1 MSGYM
6 VMSEYKDGRSFY
18 MVNTDRPDFACGEV
32 NKITGLDNA
41 QALAPLSDETLAH
54 HDVRSGQPWLC
65 FTTNGPTAEIA
76 SSRFGQ
82 EMAF

>member
-6 VMSEYKDGRSFY
+6 VTSEHKDVRSFY
-18 MVNTDRPDFACGEV
+18 MVNTEKPDRACGEV

-41 QALAPLSDETLAH
+41 EALAPLSDKTLAH
-54 HDVRSGQPWLC
+54 HKVRSGQPWLC

-76 SSRFGQ
+76 NSRFGQ

>member
-6 VMSEYKDGRSFY
+6 VSTESKDHRAFY
-18 MVNTDRPDFACGEV
+18 MVNSDRPDWACGEV
-32 NKITGLDNA
+32 NRVTGLDNA
-41 QALAPLSDETLAH
+41 RALAPLSDETLKH

-65 FTTNGPTAEIA
+65 FSTDLATGKVA

-82 EMAF
+82 EMAY